1 MSIHKRLDR
10 AERES
15 GSGDEPLIIIVRWG
29 DDETPIEQLP
39 CTVTTNGKTTT
50 YVYGVPE
57 HLRGGPVKNI
67 ALSWGDDQRQT

>member
-1 MSIHKRLDR
+1 MSIKNRLTK
-10 AERES
+10 AERAA
-15 GSGDEPLIIIVRWG
+15 GVDGDDLIIIVRWG